1 MAQSGANFTLNV
13 LSLFHYSFFLQKCLL
28 QLVKSVQHACTVGD
42 LISLLLLMLACLML
56 LAFFTVFFFF
66 FFMRKIEESMGR
78 LPHLKDNK

>member
-13 LSLFHYSFFLQKCLL
+13 LYLFHYSFFLQKCLL

-56 LAFFTVFFFF
+56 LAFFTVFL
-66 FFMRKIEESMGR
+66 MRKIEESMGR